1 MKFLFFMFVFL
12 GSLHLGNLFY
22 GPVIKNH
29 LLEGKMI
36 ELSKESRLKADPYLL
51 KDLASFIEENGIEEL
66 DPASVQI
73 FHPTPKSVQITARY
87 EVYRKFWFLERTWI
101 FEPSTQNPHGI
112 FPDFSA
118 AIAE

>member
-1 MKFLFFMFVFL
+1 MKFLFFLFVFL

-36 ELSKESRLKADPYLL
+36 SLSKESRIKADPYLL
-51 KDLASFIEENGIEEL
+51 KDLASFIDENGIDDL
-66 DPASVQI
+66 DPATVQI
-73 FHPTPKSVQITARY
+73 FHPTPKTVQVKARY

-101 FEPSTQNPHGI
+101 FEPSSTNNHPLL
-112 FPDFSA
+112 PDFSTA
-118 AIAE
+118 AYE